1 MLKKYQKSLRKNLT
15 ETETLLWSILRNRV
29 LRFWNN
35 DFLKER
41 TNVSA
46 IIYDALIKS

>member
-1 MLKKYQKSLRKNLT
+1 MQEFKLDRNISICTKKLEENGFS
-15 ETETLLWSILRNRV
+15 V

-41 TNVSA
+41 TNVLA